1 MITNTTSG
9 TIVFIINPTTS
20 GYTGL
25 IENPPRRKPKK
36 SKRRK
41 KLPPKYGR
49 VVVP

>member
-1 MITNTTSG
+1 MIASTTSG

-25 IENPPRRKPKK
+25 IESPPRRKPKK
-36 SKRRK
+36 QKRKK

-49 VVVP
+49 VVEP